1 MRVSVCVGCY
11 LSALVSEELSSI
23 VNDLLICEV
32 RVRLLLTNAQHL
44 PQSDS
49 KRPHIAGCGE
59 FTLRTNKPHT
69 KTLQHQNLLCSAYL
83 FGTILTT

>member
-1 MRVSVCVGCY
+1 MKKLKNLGFLCVGCY

-23 VNDLLICEV
+23 VNDLFICEV
-32 RVRLLLTNAQHL
+32 GVWLLLTNAQHL

-59 FTLRTNKPHT
+59 FTLRANKPHR
-69 KTLQHQNLLCSAYL
+69 KTFQHQNILCSAYN
-83 FGTILTT
+83 